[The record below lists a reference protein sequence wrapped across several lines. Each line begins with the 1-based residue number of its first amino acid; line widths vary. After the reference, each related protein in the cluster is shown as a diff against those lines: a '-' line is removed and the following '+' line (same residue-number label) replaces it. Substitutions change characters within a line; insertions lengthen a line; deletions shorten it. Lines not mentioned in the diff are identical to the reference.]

1 MITQLKYGSG
11 KPCPV
16 LGGQPEDVKYMNCP
30 CSLEYPHCAREAIV
44 PICVGCANKTECH
57 LQPTSSCSLFTLTD
71 VLRDEFRTAGNTED
85 CEALQ
90 MDEHACAECEHF
102 LECWSEYPWTEAV
115 RTYESSRGV

>member
-1 MITQLKYGSG
+1 MQEDLDDLK
-11 KPCPV
+11 
-16 LGGQPEDVKYMNCP
+16 
-30 CSLEYPHCAREAIV
+30 I
-44 PICVGCANKTECH
+44 
-57 LQPTSSCSLFTLTD
+57 
-71 VLRDEFRTAGNTED
+71 AGAQED